1 MEDQLR
7 EEKGFLR
14 DNGRYILI
22 VRRGDKITDVWKL
35 EGADIRYN
43 ERTKGWV
50 VVSANCPTFY
60 VSADVEIWSIK
71 ESDDDLWNKY
81 KEYHQIES
89 ADTKDNFINT
99 EPIKEPKNFLRSPFK
114 FQKPVVWNW

>member
-7 EEKGFLR
+7 EDKGFLR

-50 VVSANCPTFY
+50 VASQNCSTFF
-60 VSADVEIWSIK
+60 VSADVEIWSVK
-71 ESDDDLWNKY
+71 ENDEDTWLKY

-89 ADTKDNFINT
+89 AETKDHFINT
-99 EPIKEPKNFLRSPFK
+99 EPVKEPKSFFRSPFK